1 MNRTSRRLLLLVG
14 ALVTLSFV
22 VFVITQTSRLVELA
36 GTLHP
41 TLGTVTLWTL
51 LALYA
56 TLLTTILVQVL
67 RLPPPLQPP
76 ASEDSPEFEQH
87 LTNLRQRLEGN
98 PHLDG
103 PLATRE
109 DVARALAALGK
120 RADELNRASARQI
133 FYLTSLS
140 QNGAIDAVVVF
151 ALLVR
156 LVWRI
161 GRVYYQRPTL
171 RDLAYLYSNV
181 AATAFVAA
189 GIEDLDVTELAPT
202 LASTSGGTL
211 EGIPFLAG
219 TSRVVANSLLSGTS
233 NCYLFLR
240 AGILTRDYCGM
251 LVVEER
257 RTLRKSAFIE
267 AGKLLA
273 IVAAEGSAAVTR
285 ALGRGV
291 KRKASQ
297 AMSRLKPGA
306 AETPGGS
313 SEPGDLADPEAV

>member
-1 MNRTSRRLLLLVG
+1 M
-14 ALVTLSFV
+14 LSFV
-22 VFVITQTSRLVELA
+22 VFVVTQTSRLVELA
-36 GTLHP
+36 GALNP
-41 TLGTVTLWTL
+41 TLGSITLWTL
-51 LALYA
+51 LAFYA
-56 TLLTTILVQVL
+56 TLLAAILVQVL
-67 RLPPPLQPP
+67 RLPPPLKPP
-76 ASEDSPEFEQH
+76 ASADSPEFEAH
-87 LTNLRQRLEGN
+87 LANLRRRLEGN

-103 PLATRE
+103 PLETRE
-109 DVARALAALGK
+109 DVERALVALGK
-120 RADELNRASARQI
+120 RADELNRASARQV

-140 QNGAIDAVVVF
+140 QNGAIDAIVVF

-161 GRVYYQRPTL
+161 GHVYYQRPTL
-171 RDLAYLYSNV
+171 RDLGYLYSNV

-189 GIEDLDVTELAPT
+189 GVEDLDVAELAPT

-251 LVVEER
+251 LVLEER
-257 RTLRKSAFIE
+257 RTLRKSAFLE

-291 KRKASQ
+291 KRRASS
-297 AMSRLKPGA
+297 AISKLKPGG
-306 AETPGGS
+306 AEAPEEGADRGDFA
-313 SEPGDLADPEAV
+313 EPEPI

>member
-1 MNRTSRRLLLLVG
+1 MNRTTQRLLLLLG

-41 TLGTVTLWTL
+41 TLGTVVLWGL

-56 TLLTTILVQVL
+56 TILTAIAIQVL
-67 RLPPPLQPP
+67 RLPPPLTPP
-76 ASEDSPEFEQH
+76 ASEDSPEFEEH
-87 LTNLRQRLEGN
+87 LANLRRRLEGN

-103 PLATRE
+103 PIETRQ
-109 DVARALAALGK
+109 DVERALKALGS

-133 FYLTSLS
+133 FYLTALS
-140 QNGAIDAVVVF
+140 QNGAIDAIVVF

-161 GRVYYQRPTL
+161 GHVYYQRPTL

-189 GIEDLDVTELAPT
+189 GIEDLDITELAPT
-202 LASTSGGTL
+202 LASTSGGSL

-240 AGILTRDYCGM
+240 AGILTRNYCGM
-251 LVVEER
+251 LVLEER
-257 RTLRKSAFIE
+257 RTLRKSAFVE

-273 IVAAEGSAAVTR
+273 IVAAEGSTAVTK
-285 ALGRGV
+285 ALGRGMA
-291 KRKASQ
+291 RKASS
-297 AMSRLKPGA
+297 AMSRLKPRRK
-306 AETPGGS
+306 ETPDPP
-313 SEPGDLADPEAV
+313 EETDLGDLEPI